1 LRSVFLMKTLPFVV
15 QPKKKF
21 TKVKI
26 GTENTGK
33 LEIER
38 RGYLTV
44 SEKSFV
50 DAVTQGSDG
59 ITAIVNLAT
68 RIGTKTKHTTE
79 EAFSAVMKAVQGDLE
94 DPFALKIR
102 EEYPDELSNILSQ
115 MTDSIQK
122 RNIAAT
128 TILIRS
134 RIDSEWTVDDTL
146 EQDPELIL
154 AFADFY
160 ALEEAGIQPEIVDP
174 SEQAEEQDESN
185 AAADI
190 VGKSTEENGAE

>member
-1 LRSVFLMKTLPFVV
+1 MKTLPFVV
-15 QPKKKF
+15 QPKRKF

-26 GTENTGK
+26 GTEQAGV

-44 SEKSFV
+44 SEKAFV
-50 DAVTQGSDG
+50 DGVMQGSDG

-68 RIGTKTKHTTE
+68 RIGAKTKHTTE
-79 EAFSAVMKAVQGDLE
+79 EAFNAVMKAVQGDMS
-94 DPFALKIR
+94 DPFAVKVR
-102 EEYPDELSNILSQ
+102 EEYPDELGGILSQ
-115 MTDSIQK
+115 MTDAVQK
-122 RNIAAT
+122 RGIAAA

-134 RIDSEWTVDDTL
+134 RIDSEWTLDDTL
-146 EQDPELIL
+146 EQDPALIQ

-160 ALEEAGIQPEIVDP
+160 TEEESGLSPGDIGEDP
-174 SEQAEEQDESN
+174 VAEPNSDE

-190 VGKSTEENGAE
+190 VGKSTEENGEE